1 MNKPRVRTYRRVRAF
16 SMVEMLLALTISASL
31 LTATLAA
38 LRASFAQYKVTTESA
53 STHVVTR
60 IVMHRMLSMIRT
72 GADFGPFPA
81 DVLNEAENPLT
92 SDFIEFVTQRDILGG
107 ISRITRLEYRDPV
120 AGETAGTLWYVL
132 LDPAL
137 VDPMDPS
144 AAIIEEHPLLS
155 GVQQISFMMHYD
167 IGPRLSRCTIDML
180 VEPNDSQDMV
190 IGSVGTPAE
199 AQFIRLIASA
209 APRQLM

>member
-1 MNKPRVRTYRRVRAF
+1 MTRARIHRTSQVRGF
-16 SMVEMLLALTISASL
+16 SMIEMLIALAISASL

-38 LRASFAQYKVTTESA
+38 LRASFIQYKVTTESA

-72 GADFGPFPA
+72 GSDFGPFPA
-81 DVLNEAENPLT
+81 DVLDQNENPLT
-92 SDFIEFVTQRDILGG
+92 SDFIEFVTQRDMLGG
-107 ISRITRLEYRDPV
+107 IARITRLEYRDPGV
-120 AGETAGTLWYVL
+120 GETAGSLWYVL

-137 VDPMDPS
+137 VNPSDPD
-144 AAIIEEHPLLS
+144 AAIVEEHMLLS

-180 VEPNDSQDMV
+180 VEPNDSEDMV
-190 IGSVGTPAE
+190 VGAVGDPAE

>member
-1 MNKPRVRTYRRVRAF
+1 MRRGF
-16 SMVEMLLALTISASL
+16 SIIEMLIALSISATL

-38 LRASFAQYKVTTESA
+38 LRASFMQYKVTTESA

-81 DVLNEAENPLT
+81 DVLDSAQNPLT

-107 ISRITRLEYRDPV
+107 ISRITRLEYRPG
-120 AGETAGTLWYVL
+120 AGGGAGALWYVL

-137 VDPMDPS
+137 IDPGDPT
-144 AAIIEEHPLLS
+144 AAIVEEHMLLS
-155 GVQQISFMMHYD
+155 GVQAISFQMQYD
-167 IGPRLSRCTIDML
+167 IGPRLNRCTIDMM
-180 VEPNDSQDMV
+180 VEPNDSQDIV
-190 IGSVGTPAE
+190 TGAVTDTTSEG
-199 AQFIRLIASA
+199 QFIRLIASA